1 MEVTYSP
8 LPATLTL
15 DTALAAG
22 ACLGGRRRLERLQG
36 GQEGVVGTLSGVVGG
51 GGRCTTQVE
60 LGGQEHFYWEPH
72 AALAVPGE
80 RGELTVHYTTQATP
94 SPHHLSPLHL
104 CWQLT

>member
-1 MEVTYSP
+1 MKMKEN
-8 LPATLTL
+8 LTP
-15 DTALAAG
+15 
-22 ACLGGRRRLERLQG
+22 RSLERLQG
-36 GQEGVVGTLSGVVGG
+36 GYDQTESIGSVEGK
-51 GGRCTTQVE
+51 VE